1 MKKKHKTKRT
11 ANQQSLYTYA
21 NEMLSIL
28 IGGTSSVVFVW
39 TLFQIQSP
47 VHGIVFDFD
56 VIEHARKGFIGIH
69 KVVFNN
75 SESIPV
81 SCVHVLTH
89 GPSKADI
96 LTRVAVP
103 APFEQDFVLDK
114 FGFCKPLEN
123 SNLIVFLRLVC
134 VILIFASVVIEMA
147 YHERENARKIHVL
160 PLRRSDRSDPNFKLT
175 SVSSEGKL
183 NNGLDAKEV

>member
-1 MKKKHKTKRT
+1 
-11 ANQQSLYTYA
+11 
-21 NEMLSIL
+21 MLTLFVAVVPSI
-28 IGGTSSVVFVW
+28 VFVW
-39 TLFQIQSP
+39 SLFQIQSP
-47 VHGIVFDFD
+47 VRGIVFDFD
-56 VIEHARKGFIGIH
+56 VIEHTRKGFIGIH

-89 GPSKADI
+89 GSNKADI

-114 FGFCKPLEN
+114 FGFCKPFEE
-123 SNLIVFLRLVC
+123 SSVIIFTRFVC
-134 VILIFASVVIEMA
+134 VIILFACVFFELA
-147 YHERENARKIHVL
+147 YQERESARKINVL
-160 PLRRSDRSDPNFKLT
+160 PMRRSDPNMKLT

-183 NNGLDAKEV
+183 NSSSSDAKEV

>member
-1 MKKKHKTKRT
+1 
-11 ANQQSLYTYA
+11 
-21 NEMLSIL
+21 MLPTI
-28 IGGTSSVVFVW
+28 IGGISSVVFVW

-56 VIEHARKGFIGIH
+56 VIENTHKGFIGIH
-69 KVVFNN
+69 KVVFNT

-89 GPSKADI
+89 GKNKADI

-114 FGFCKPLEN
+114 FGFCKPFVN
-123 SNLIVFLRLVC
+123 SNLIVFIRFVC
-134 VILIFASVVIEMA
+134 IALLIFAIVTMEMK
-147 YHERENARKIHVL
+147 YERENARKINVL
-160 PLRRSDRSDPNFKLT
+160 PLRRSDPNLKLT

-183 NNGLDAKEV
+183 NSGLDAKEV